1 MYPFPTLAAID
12 ALWPAGSWTY
22 AVVMFI
28 AILATVVGFLWVM
41 QDWFF
46 PGQKRNIKTNIYII
60 GLIGV
65 ALGGVLP
72 FSKVINIMYPLA
84 GFVGL
89 FMAIGI
95 VVRTIQGFKETNK
108 VKSITEEQLKKQIES
123 REGL

>member
-1 MYPFPTLAAID
+1 
-12 ALWPAGSWTY
+12 
-22 AVVMFI
+22 MFI

-60 GLIGV
+60 GLILIGV